1 MSANFLKLPSEL
13 RNRVYGLCLLLQN
26 PIDPWI
32 NYSQRQELT
41 LGLLRANKTVHRE
54 ASSLFYA
61 QNRFDFTMAT
71 PEDIASFLEKIGR
84 NNADYIQHVCVDFPD
99 FYYREPGD
107 VILSDGS
114 MSIFASI
121 QSSCANLSTLTALA
135 YSTENMEDKLEKLDN
150 PKIVTILK
158 LVDTHFRAISSLK
171 KIIVGMYGDDPNCF
185 IRREMKNHE
194 WTIIATEYEEEWD
207 TGQV

>member
-1 MSANFLKLPSEL
+1 MLAKFLKLPSEL

-61 QNRFDFTMAT
+61 QNRFDFTMAD
-71 PEDIASFLEKIGR
+71 PEQIASFLGTIGR
-84 NNADYIQHVCVDFPD
+84 NNADYIQHVCVDFPN
-99 FYYREPGD
+99 FHYQEPGG
-107 VILSDGS
+107 VTLSDGS

-121 QSSCANLSTLTALA
+121 QSSCANLSTLTAFA
-135 YSTENMEDKLEKLDN
+135 YSTETMEDRLEELDN
-150 PKIVTILK
+150 PEIVTVLK
-158 LVDTHFRAISSLK
+158 LVDTHFRAILSLK
-171 KIIVGMYGDDPNCF
+171 KIIVGVYGDDPSCF
-185 IRREMKNHE
+185 IRREMVNRG
-194 WTIIATEYEEEWD
+194 WAIIATEYEEEWD